1 LANVSKDMTGEDTIE
16 VEVEVVFALAERQML
31 VSVALAAGAT
41 ARDAVNAS
49 GIAREFPD
57 QELSACRLGIW
68 GRLIEGD
75 QVLQDG
81 DRIEIYRPLTVDPRE
96 ARRRLAAE
104 GKFMGGADN
113 DAGQD

>member
-1 LANVSKDMTGEDTIE
+1 MSGEITIS
-16 VEVEVVFALAERQML
+16 VEVVFALADRQRL
-31 VSVALAAGAT
+31 VTVVLASGAT
-41 ARDAVNAS
+41 ASEAVDES

-68 GRLIEGD
+68 GRLIEGG
-75 QVLQDG
+75 QLLQDG
-81 DRIEIYRPLTVDPRE
+81 DRIEIYRPLTIDPRE

-104 GKFMGGADN
+104 GKSMGQPDG